1 VETRDAILSRRQVR
15 DFSGRPVDDAALELV
30 LAVAARAPSSRN
42 RQRWDFVVVQD
53 REQLARLSG
62 VWRSAGWIAGSAA
75 TVALVVPVSTDAS
88 EREEIRFD
96 LGQAAMLMMVMAT
109 DLGISSGQATCAD
122 QALARDVLGLP
133 ADRECAM
140 LIALGYGPEL
150 RPIARPARRPLDDVV
165 HRGRW

>member
-1 VETRDAILSRRQVR
+1 
-15 DFSGRPVDDAALELV
+15 
-30 LAVAARAPSSRN
+30 VA
-42 RQRWDFVVVQD
+42 
-53 REQLARLSG
+53 
-62 VWRSAGWIAGSAA
+62 
-75 TVALVVPVSTDAS
+75 TDAS

-109 DLGISSGQATCAD
+109 DLGISSGEATCAD
-122 QALARDVLGLP
+122 QGLAREVLGLP
-133 ADRECAM
+133 ADRESAM

>member
-1 VETRDAILSRRQVR
+1 METRDAILSRRQVR
-15 DFSGRPVDDAALELV
+15 DFSDRPVDAAALELV
-30 LAVAARAPSSRN
+30 LATAARAPSSRN
-42 RQRWDFVVVQD
+42 RQRWDFVVVDD
-53 REQLARLSG
+53 REQLARLSK
-62 VWRSAGWIAGSAA
+62 VWRSADWIAGSAA
-75 TVALVVPVSTDAS
+75 TVALVVPVSADAA

-122 QALARDVLGLP
+122 QALAREVLGLA

-150 RPIARPARRPLDDVV
+150 RPIVRPARRAIDEVV